1 MPVSGKRPAEEP
13 ADPAPHLPLPP
24 ATPALVLPNALTSS
38 QGAPVR
44 NAQFSAASQGCL
56 GSFLGLSR
64 QLLRAVSATPQGC
77 LGNSS
82 GLSRQLLRAVSAA
95 SQGCLG
101 SFSRLP
107 RQLSRLSRQL
117 SRLSRQLPRR
127 LSRQLS
133 GLRAVSG
140 ARKAVSAALKA
151 VSAAPRAVSAALRA
165 VSAALGFL
173 AEKKKKK
180 GKWLASKDSQRHR
193 DRWNFRWWS
202 ELGRGNPGGGSK
214 AAQTVQQEWSGPR
227 PGGLTLRLRDSWGT
241 EVRGW

>member
-95 SQGCLG
+95 SQGCSAASQGCLG
-101 SFSRLP
+101 SSQGCLGSS
-107 RQLSRLSRQL
+107 QGCLGSSQGACLGSSQGSGLSRELARQSRQL
-117 SRLSRQLPRR
+117 SRPSRQLPG

-133 GLRAVSG
+133 GLSRQLSG
-140 ARKAVSAALKA
+140 FWRKRKRKRESGSPQKTARDIGIGGTFDGGPNSGEVTQAAAAKQLKQFNKNG
-151 VSAAPRAVSAALRA
+151 V
-165 VSAALGFL
+165 
-173 AEKKKKK
+173 
-180 GKWLASKDSQRHR
+180 
-193 DRWNFRWWS
+193 
-202 ELGRGNPGGGSK
+202 
-214 AAQTVQQEWSGPR
+214 GPV
-227 PGGLTLRLRDSWGT
+227 PEG
-241 EVRGW
+241 